1 MQCKLMLKDMQRCE
15 MPRERLLK
23 YGPEALSLSEL
34 LAIIIRC
41 GTRDENVLDLSRR
54 ILSEFDISQLQD
66 ITVGQIK
73 KFKGIK
79 NAKAAQIIAVFE
91 IAKRVSTTRQP
102 FKLKIEN
109 SKDIRDYL
117 MPKMKNLKKE
127 HLIGLYLDTRN
138 NLIKEETISIGTLNS
153 SLIHPREIFRSAV
166 IEACASVILVHNHPS
181 GDPTP
186 SKDDITVTKKIIQA
200 SEVIGIELLDHVI
213 IGNERYVSLKEDGL
227 I

>member
-1 MQCKLMLKDMQRCE
+1 MLKDMQRCE

-23 YGPEALSLSEL
+23 HGPEVLSLSEL

-79 NAKAAQIIAVFE
+79 DAKAAQIMAVFE
-91 IAKRVSTTRQP
+91 IAKRISTIKQP
-102 FKLKIEN
+102 FRLKIEN

-117 MPKMKNLKKE
+117 MGKMKNLKKE

-138 NLIKEETISIGTLNS
+138 HLIKEETISIGTLNS

-186 SKDDITVTKKIIQA
+186 SKDDITVTKKIIKA

>member
-1 MQCKLMLKDMQRCE
+1 

-91 IAKRVSTTRQP
+91 IAKRVTTTRQP

-117 MPKMKNLKKE
+117 MPKMKSLKKE

-138 NLIKEETISIGTLNS
+138 NLIKEETISIGTLNT

-186 SKDDITVTKKIIQA
+186 SKDDITVTKKIIKA

>member
-1 MQCKLMLKDMQRCE
+1 

-117 MPKMKNLKKE
+117 MPKMKSLKKE

-138 NLIKEETISIGTLNS
+138 NLIKEETISIGTLNT

-186 SKDDITVTKKIIQA
+186 SKDDITVTKKIIKA